1 MPQNT
6 GDGLPTTP
14 SDVHAQSE
22 CHCALY
28 NNYYINNHNRN
39 HVLLYYLF
47 QENKSFGSKTPF
59 AFILWCTGSCVE
71 HINTVIHSFQHQC
84 PAAYCYAL
92 SQVKY
97 VTTFR
102 KLLRRLSKM
111 RLQHSYNSRL
121 KLMVKHRICT
131 TYSYVRNM
139 QYTYLLLCM
148 HRAYTKHANAEFRQ
162 PTYCLVPTYVKLKLK

>member
-1 MPQNT
+1 VWILGKWEPSWKPGDPACQEGEKAGSWHQTVEEDRHSGMPQNT

-71 HINTVIHSFQHQC
+71 HINTVIHSFQH
-84 PAAYCYAL
+84 
-92 SQVKY
+92 
-97 VTTFR
+97 
-102 KLLRRLSKM
+102 
-111 RLQHSYNSRL
+111 
-121 KLMVKHRICT
+121 
-131 TYSYVRNM
+131 
-139 QYTYLLLCM
+139 
-148 HRAYTKHANAEFRQ
+148 
-162 PTYCLVPTYVKLKLK
+162 